1 VKPALFAI
9 TKSKDVNPSREKLQR
24 SFQQGRQDQQC
35 SVSTLEAIVSTIII
49 LLMICTNINNLPSTA
64 SLCQRLRRV
73 TTLNA
78 EDLGQRTPT
87 NIIVYYHQLDHL
99 GRRTANQKET
109 TSSALWVVGE
119 RRPISD
125 APTFDPNISLLQ
137 PAHPPS
143 CQRLRRVTTLNAED
157 LGQRTPT
164 NIIVYYHQLDHLGR
178 RTANQKETTSS
189 ALWVV
194 GERRPISDAPAFDP
208 NQIFDSSPHQRLHFL
223 DLPKLFQVWKPA
235 PATLKQ
241 DPSTHL
247 SISST
252 AVLASLIEASPGNL
266 KKTMMGAAGRQQHVF
281 RCLGNQICDSPPHQ
295 RPHFLDLPKLFQVWK
310 PAPATLKQDPS
321 THLSIS
327 STAVLASLVEASPG
341 NLKKT
346 MVGAAGRQQHV
357 FRCLGNQ
364 ICDNPP
370 HQHPHSL
377 QTPHHSQ
384 PHHAKTA

>member
-1 VKPALFAI
+1 MPLSSCSYSGCPGPPDGHSATVKTALFAI
-9 TKSKDVNPSREKLQR
+9 TKSKDANPSREKLQR
-24 SFQQGRQDQQC
+24 PFQQGRQDQQC

-49 LLMICTNINNLPSTA
+49 LLMICTNIYNLPSTA

-99 GRRTANQKET
+99 GRGSANQKET

-125 APTFDPNISLLQ
+125 APTFDPN
-137 PAHPPS
+137 
-143 CQRLRRVTTLNAED
+143 
-157 LGQRTPT
+157 
-164 NIIVYYHQLDHLGR
+164 
-178 RTANQKETTSS
+178 
-189 ALWVV
+189 
-194 GERRPISDAPAFDP
+194 
-208 NQIFDSSPHQRLHFL
+208 QIFDSSPRQRL
-223 DLPKLFQVWKPA
+223 
-235 PATLKQ
+235 
-241 DPSTHL
+241 
-247 SISST
+247 
-252 AVLASLIEASPGNL
+252 
-266 KKTMMGAAGRQQHVF
+266 
-281 RCLGNQICDSPPHQ
+281 
-295 RPHFLDLPKLFQVWK
+295 HFLDLPKLFQVWK

-346 MVGAAGRQQHV
+346 MMGAAGRQQHV

-364 ICDNPP
+364 ICDIPPHQRLHFLDLPKLFQVWKPDPATLKQDPSTHLSISSTAVLASLVEASPGNHKKTMMGAAGRQQHVFQCLGNQICDNPP
-370 HQHPHSL
+370 HPHPHSL